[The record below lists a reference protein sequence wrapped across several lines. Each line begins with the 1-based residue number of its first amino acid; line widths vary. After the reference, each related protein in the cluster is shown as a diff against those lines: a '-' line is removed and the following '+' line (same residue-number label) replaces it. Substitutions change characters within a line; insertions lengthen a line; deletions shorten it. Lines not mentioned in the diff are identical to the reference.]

1 MGEFYSIGELSREF
15 DVTPRT
21 MRFYEDEGL
30 LSPTRNGR
38 SRVYSARDRVH
49 LRLILRGKRLG
60 FSLSEIREMLGMY
73 DAPNGEASQL
83 RYFIERIK
91 GRRAVLLKQ
100 REDIDIVLREMDAL
114 EVQCSNILAETTVG

>member
-1 MGEFYSIGELSREF
+1 MGEVYSIGELSREF
-15 DVTPRT
+15 GVTPRT

-30 LSPTRNGR
+30 LAPTRNGR
-38 SRVYSARDRVH
+38 NRVYSARDRVH

-83 RYFIERIK
+83 RYFIEKIK

-100 REDIDIVLREMDAL
+100 REDIDIVLGEMDAV
-114 EVQCSNILAETTVG
+114 ETRCNNILAERRAG

>member
-1 MGEFYSIGELSREF
+1 MGEAYSIGELSREF
-15 DVTPRT
+15 DVTPRA

-38 SRVYSARDRVH
+38 NRVYSARDRVH

-60 FSLSEIREMLGMY
+60 FSLSEIREMLSMY

-83 RYFIERIK
+83 RYFIEKIK
-91 GRRAVLLKQ
+91 GRRTVLLEQ
-100 REDIDIVLREMDAL
+100 REDIDIVLGEMDAL
-114 EVQCSNILAETTVG
+114 ETQCNNILAERRAG